1 MPLTIDKPETEAR
14 LIRFAT
20 ARGISLLEALEELLE
35 KEEEMSLEQIPA
47 SLLHVSPM
55 ALREA
60 MDSLDAGEG
69 IDGETFLAELNAPLD
84 DEA

>member
-20 ARGISLLEALEELLE
+20 ARGISPMEALDELLE
-35 KEEEMSLEQIPA
+35 YEEEMSLEEIPA
-47 SLLHVSPM
+47 SLLHVSPT
-55 ALREA
+55 ALKEA
-60 MDSLDAGEG
+60 MDSLDAGQG
-69 IDGETFLAELNAPLD
+69 IDGETFLSELNTPLD

>member
-1 MPLTIDKPETEAR
+1 MPLMIDKPETEAR

-20 ARGISLLEALEELLE
+20 ARGISPMEALEELLE
-35 KEEEMSLEQIPA
+35 YEEEISLEEIPA
-47 SLLHVSPM
+47 SLLQVSPT
-55 ALREA
+55 ALKEA